1 MNVAVSELLPKTTT
15 VTEVT
20 PMQMLQYAMSQNADL
35 DRLQKFMDL
44 HLQWEKNQARKAFDR
59 AISLAKAE
67 IKPILKNRAVDFKT
81 DKGRTNYQYEDLAQ
95 VAVQVDPILAKYGL
109 SYRHRPRQEGNILH
123 ITCIL
128 SHCDGHSEES
138 TLSAGNDTTGNKNAI
153 QSVGSAATYLQRYT
167 LKLALGLAAAR
178 DDDGAGT
185 DLKPKEEAPEG
196 YESWKA
202 DMTALADE
210 GLKAVTETWAKSA
223 GNFRRWVVKY
233 DERWWM
239 ETKAIAGK
247 VAK

>member
-1 MNVAVSELLPKTTT
+1 MNVAVSEVLPKTS
-15 VTEVT
+15 VMTEVT

-67 IKPILKNRAVDFKT
+67 IKPILKNREVDFKT

-109 SYRHRPRQEGNILH
+109 SYRHRPRQEGNVLH

-138 TLSAGNDTTGNKNAI
+138 TLSANNDNTGNKNAI

-185 DLKPKEEAPEG
+185 DQKPTEKTPEG

-233 DERWWM
+233 DEKWWM
-239 ETKAIAGK
+239 ETKSIAGK